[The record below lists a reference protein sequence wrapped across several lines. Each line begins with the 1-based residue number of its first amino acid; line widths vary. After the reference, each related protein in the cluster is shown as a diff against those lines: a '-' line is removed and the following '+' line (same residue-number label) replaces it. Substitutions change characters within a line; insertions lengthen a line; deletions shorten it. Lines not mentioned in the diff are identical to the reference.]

1 MSTMAVKTMLVSSAI
16 LGFVP
21 VADAKGFLK
30 TNQAVERQLRAA
42 SLDAEVEQAMGA
54 ALGCGGPVDQE
65 KMANINKALL
75 PMWNTLPKNSK
86 GRIDQRSLRYMAHRY
101 FMQRSNLQVRG
112 FEPAKAV
119 NSSHAGHAEILSK
132 RVPAFVETMLEGPR
146 AALGFSLDDAVMMVA
161 TLNQLIYDSEAHT
174 LEKVFRHHDNEYT
187 AEQLLPIL
195 ENYMVSW
202 MMAEDEE
209 SVAFLLNNRS
219 LLEHSFP
226 HWSKISEFALGQ
238 AKAMDFKR
246 KQQPTSKTASKAM
259 KGTYTFEDTHELVAG
274 ITENFASFWES
285 ECTSMKDQLVEMD
298 ADGNGRV
305 PLAKFYGSALE
316 AEWRFGESENYLR
329 ELGALDETS
338 SWKGKQVII
347 PNYINAAS
355 NCIVS
360 TPHYLV
366 CCTNDC
372 EGILGDIEIAI
383 GAASAS
389 PEQIL
394 GVVANITVETS
405 DLSERGPLKLKGT
418 LTTQL
423 EQIASAHGGK
433 VPLHGRLFSQ
443 WLHYVFP
450 QECPFPH
457 KQGVASFASPQE
469 FGDDYIASKDEMH
482 KHAAATVHADSV
494 DFAKLQAAEEDEM
507 SQWDHEEELFAD
519 YTGHLSAP
527 WEIKAMRAKA
537 FPVIGLLLLA
547 VVAIGMTTQGGFA
560 GISIGAK
567 PGSKGVDLLPTHG
580 SWGMAGGKAHLV

>member
-174 LEKVFRHHDNEYT
+174 LEKVFKSHNIEYT

-195 ENYMVSW
+195 ENYMVNW

-209 SVAFLLNNRS
+209 SVQILLSNRT
-219 LLEHSFP
+219 LLENSFP

-246 KQQPTSKTASKAM
+246 KQQPVAKTASKALT
-259 KGTYTFEDTHELVAG
+259 GTYTFDDTHDLVAG
-274 ITENFASFWES
+274 ITEQFGSFWES
-285 ECTSMKDQLVEMD
+285 ECTSMKDQLVDMD
-298 ADGNGRV
+298 PDGDGRV
-305 PLAKFYGSALE
+305 PLSKFYGSALE
-316 AEWRFGESENYLR
+316 AEWRFGESESYLR
-329 ELGALDETS
+329 QLGALDETS
-338 SWKGKQVII
+338 TWKGKQVII

-360 TPHYLV
+360 TAHYLV
-366 CCTNDC
+366 CCTNEC
-372 EGILGDIEIAI
+372 EGILGDIEVAI
-383 GAASAS
+383 GRPTATPS
-389 PEQIL
+389 EIL
-394 GVVANITVETS
+394 GVVANMTVQSTGL
-405 DLSERGPLKLKGT
+405 DDKALPNLKAGSA
-418 LTTQL
+418 LTKQL
-423 EQIASAHGGK
+423 EQMADAQGGE
-433 VPLHGRLFSQ
+433 VPLHGRLFAQ
-443 WLHYVFP
+443 WLHYIFP

-457 KQGVASFASPQE
+457 KSGIASTATPME
-469 FGDDYIASKDEMH
+469 FGDNFIASHDEMH
-482 KHAAATVHADSV
+482 KHAQTFVESAHDTGASQESA
-494 DFAKLQAAEEDEM
+494 EDEIM
-507 SQWDHEEELFAD
+507 AQWDHEEELFAD
-519 YTGHLSAP
+519 YTGHLKGRSSYGWVLGLPLLVAAAAAVASGAVGSVGSAS
-527 WEIKAMRAKA
+527 KASKSYDML
-537 FPVIGLLLLA
+537 P
-547 VVAIGMTTQGGFA
+547 MSNA
-560 GISIGAK
+560 GN
-567 PGSKGVDLLPTHG
+567 
-580 SWGMAGGKAHLV
+580 WNKAHLV